1 MNPLKRWA
9 FAPILH
15 NFFNLGIF
23 QATGILLQ
31 FLLIPII
38 SRKYGLEVFGQV
50 ALVTS
55 FATFVGGV
63 INYGTNQTGI
73 KDVANHLTD
82 KEHLSNL
89 FYKIL
94 FFRIIAAILFLPI
107 ILFLIFRPSHFSNVS
122 WAGAIPLIF
131 AEVFNPLYFL
141 IGKEKIQWISWGNII
156 VKFLILLLI
165 LIIPMHYQ
173 VAVWINFTMG
183 IPMVIYYLLVSS
195 YIHQKENLQIKIPSK
210 ESLIHLAKENFYIMF
225 NGSAVSLQ
233 QSVFLFTISNYISAT
248 TLGSYALIDKLLG
261 ACRQLV
267 ASFSTA
273 FYPQAVKLFNQSPE
287 NWIKFRNH
295 LQKIYLV
302 VFGTAA
308 ILIFFSAKF
317 IVLLITKKEDPITE
331 LFVQMFSLSPMLL
344 ALNANNFLTLLLE
357 KKYRQLF
364 IISILIL
371 GATFLISFILVQFS
385 KTYVLGWYPI
395 AIEGSCLLIYLAFTK
410 KKKLNAP

>member
-9 FAPILH
+9 FAPILN

-23 QATGILLQ
+23 QAAGILLQ

-73 KDVANHLTD
+73 KDVANHLND
-82 KEHLSNL
+82 KEHLSKL

-94 FFRIIAAILFLPI
+94 FFRILVATLFLPI
-107 ILFLIFRPSHFSNVS
+107 IFFLIFWPSHFSNGS

-131 AEVFNPLYFL
+131 AEVFNPLYYL
-141 IGKEKIQWISWGNII
+141 VGKEKIQWISWGNII
-156 VKFLILLLI
+156 VKILILLLI
-165 LIIPMHYQ
+165 LIITMNSQ
-173 VAVWINFTMG
+173 SALWINFTMG
-183 IPMVIYYLLVSS
+183 MPMVIYYLMVSA
-195 YIHQKENLQIKIPSK
+195 YIHQKENLQTRIPSK
-210 ESLIHLAKENFYIMF
+210 DSLIHLAKENFYIMF

-233 QSVFLFTISNYISAT
+233 QSVFLFAISNYISAT

-261 ACRQLV
+261 AFRQV
-267 ASFSTA
+267 IASFSTA
-273 FYPQAVKLFNQSPE
+273 VYPQASKLFNQSPE
-287 NWIKFRNH
+287 NWFKFKNY
-295 LQKIYLV
+295 LQKVYFI
-302 VFGTAA
+302 VFGIAA

-344 ALNANNFLTLLLE
+344 ALNANTFLTFLLE

-364 IISILIL
+364 VISMLIL

-385 KTYVLGWYPI
+385 KAYVLGWYPI
-395 AIEGSCLLIYLAFTK
+395 AIEGSCLLIYLAFAK